1 MVIIIYVGRAR
12 GGDKA
17 SPSGKKVINH
27 VFKHVFVVHVHG
39 YIIIQREEEA
49 TLKGCHT

>member
-1 MVIIIYVGRAR
+1 MVIGIYVGRAR
-12 GGDKA
+12 GGDMA

-39 YIIIQREEEA
+39 YIIQREEEA